1 MSEEKQNL
9 KNLTNRANL
18 SKTSLVKANLVIYDL
33 QTLLGKLFLFTRLS
47 ILNILSIIKK
57 KQHYLNF
64 FFQYKD
70 TW

>member
-1 MSEEKQNL
+1 MSEGKQNL

-57 KQHYLNF
+57 KVH

-70 TW
+70 T